1 MANPK
6 FWLAPADT
14 APLELT
20 WLVIVARATGA
31 VLATDGRPL
40 EHAART
46 SSTSRALTDID
57 HCRPRIYPLSRP
69 LMMIHQPMNITSPVA
84 PGMPRMIKIP
94 RERHFGGQ
102 PIGKQ
107 S

>member
-1 MANPK
+1 M

-14 APLELT
+14 APLEPT

-40 EHAART
+40 VHAART
-46 SSTSRALTDID
+46 SSTSRALADID
-57 HCRPRIYPLSRP
+57 QRPPRIYPLSRP
-69 LMMIHQPMNITSPVA
+69 LMTTHQPMNITGPAS
-84 PGMPRMIKIP
+84 GIHRMIKIP
-94 RERHFGGQ
+94 RERRLGGQ